1 MQGDYETGQIIDLG
15 VKRKKTKKQ
24 ALTASYISVLSGIVA
39 LDGLIMYS
47 NPEATVTASAI
58 TLAGV
63 VSAALFARR
72 ANLKKE
78 EYQNIQRNIENYR
91 SSLRNKGIEYGPN
104 QEDELKYEDSLPI
117 FQVMEEKEENPEIQ
131 LRHRRR

>member
-47 NPEATVTASAI
+47 NPEATVTATAV
-58 TLAGV
+58 TLTGV

-78 EYQNIQRNIENYR
+78 EYQDIQRNIENYR
-91 SSLRNKGIEYGPN
+91 SSLRNNGIEYGPN
-104 QEDELKYEDSLPI
+104 LEDELKYEDSLPI
-117 FQVMEEKEENPEIQ
+117 FQVMKEKEENPEIQ

>member
-24 ALTASYISVLSGIVA
+24 ALTASYVSVLSGIVA

-47 NPEATVTASAI
+47 NPEATVTATAI

-78 EYQNIQRNIENYR
+78 EYQDIQRNIENYR
-91 SSLRNKGIEYGPN
+91 SSLRNNGIEYGPN
-104 QEDELKYEDSLPI
+104 LEDELKYEDSLPI
-117 FQVMEEKEENPEIQ
+117 FQVMKEKEENPEIQ

>member
-24 ALTASYISVLSGIVA
+24 ALAASYISVLSGIVA

-47 NPEATVTASAI
+47 NPEATVTATAI

-78 EYQNIQRNIENYR
+78 EYQDIQRNIENYR
-91 SSLRNKGIEYGPN
+91 SRLRNNGIEYGPN
-104 QEDELKYEDSLPI
+104 LEDELKYEDSLPI
-117 FQVMEEKEENPEIQ
+117 FQVMKEKEENPEIQ
-131 LRHRRR
+131 LRHKRR